1 MPCSLL
7 LSQCPLQNP
16 YIEAPTPKPHTLLG
30 GSVFKEVNKVKGSWQ
45 GVPSLDASV
54 SIQEKEICSYREKPG
69 AHEQGK
75 TM

>member
-1 MPCSLL
+1 MCSVPLLIPLVIVPCSLL

-54 SIQEKEICSYREKPG
+54 
-69 AHEQGK
+69 HTGK
-75 TM
+75 GDLLI